1 MIILNNGC
9 SFSAKT
15 WPVASPIVGNAHV
28 SYCDFLPGEIHNIAQ
43 RGSGI
48 EVTRVMEKISS
59 KFLGDAELTHFIY
72 QVPHPTRQPMFEE
85 LRNDEEFY
93 KTTLQI
99 DEIWGIKDAPPYG
112 IADLLNIKNIKGNP
126 TNSAR
131 KKWSLTVLL
140 KRLGNRFK
148 QYATSPNPGWQEQ
161 GNVGWEESTKTE
173 YLQQNF
179 LWHQLRHEHK
189 IFGRDVMDRYLK
201 KALNGVN
208 ENVNIVRSKWPNVKI
223 IILRYEETKIPLI
236 YEYGKDWFKNTLSNY
251 CKDNNITYIYE
262 ENFNTKWF
270 KSNGL
275 CDDKRHPNKAGAKLI
290 ADKIKEYL

>member
-9 SFSAKT
+9 SFSAKSFAVEPPPGEDGRC
-15 WPVASPIVGNAHV
+15 WAA

-48 EVTRVMEKISS
+48 EVTRVPEKISS
-59 KFLGDAELTHFIY
+59 KFLEDAELTHFIY
-72 QVPHPTRQPMFEE
+72 QIPHPTRQPMFEE
-85 LRNDEEFY
+85 LGNDEEFY

-99 DEIWGIKDAPPYG
+99 DRVWGIKDAPPIG
-112 IADLLNIKNIKGNP
+112 IADLQRY
-126 TNSAR
+126 R
-131 KKWSLTVLL
+131 KSQGRGWINGVLKL
-140 KRLGNRFK
+140 LGKRFK
-148 QYATSPNPGWQEQ
+148 EHGVEKKYKGTGWGE
-161 GNVGWEESTKTE
+161 VTKTK